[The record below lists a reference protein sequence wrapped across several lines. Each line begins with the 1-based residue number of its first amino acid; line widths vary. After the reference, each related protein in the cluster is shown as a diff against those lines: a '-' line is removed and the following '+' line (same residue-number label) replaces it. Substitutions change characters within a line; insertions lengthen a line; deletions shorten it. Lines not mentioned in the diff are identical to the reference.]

1 MSKLNQVLYLLAA
14 FLSLGAAL
22 AILIHA
28 GLPNRADYSESW
40 DGSHRA
46 VAPEAG
52 WQAPPFTLLTPSSRK
67 LALEQ
72 ARGAVTII
80 NFWATWCE
88 PCQWEL
94 RELQALYEIY
104 PNDLRILTVNV
115 GEGAQAIHDWVA
127 RLGLTFDILL
137 DTRGEVST
145 LYQVRGLPTTLVLD
159 ADHVIRRVHYG
170 PVRLESL
177 LHDLARSGR
186 KA

>member
-1 MSKLNQVLYLLAA
+1 MSKLNQFLQLLAA
-14 FLSLGAAL
+14 FLSLGAAMAL
-22 AILIHA
+22 LIHV
-28 GLPNRADYSESW
+28 GLPERAEFTRFR
-40 DGSHRA
+40 DGGRRA

-52 WQAPPFTLLTPSSRK
+52 WHAPPFTLLTPSSRT

-88 PCQWEL
+88 PCQREL

-104 PNDLRILTVNV
+104 PNDLRILAVNV
-115 GEGAQAIHDWVA
+115 GESAQAVHDWPA
-127 RLGLTFDILL
+127 QLGLTFDILL
-137 DTRGEVST
+137 DTRGEVTT

-159 ADHVIRRVHYG
+159 EDHVIRRVHYG